1 MKRFIYLVILFGITP
16 LLGASDFVDTRV
28 SFILSND
35 NILVGPGE
43 TNPSNP
49 GTRFGSA
56 SSGNTF
62 FYDNYE
68 TKYTG
73 YESLSHLV
81 LYKKMPSYFENLT
94 TEASLALLVILLS
107 EYSVGFGDSG
117 SYLRLT
123 YAFDKEENSRQNI
136 QLTLFPYSSDRF
148 RLGYSYQISWGGSD
162 IFPKQDPD
170 INKKNPVPGAKL
182 QLNYNDFYAFTGAKS
197 SLLQR
202 KRDINDPTELESF
215 WGFMGGAGW
224 DNGFIRAEVNGGF
237 FRRGLNPNNSVMGDP
252 VDSLGLSIQLGL
264 QRGLRI
270 GKSIDFALY
279 KNDPNEIV
287 NFFKP
292 EEYGT
297 GLSWVISAEFTNIY
311 TRLEDADRPG
321 STVYQ
326 RAVAGDINLKLKY
339 NYTKFA
345 IDAVYKDLAFI
356 LLNVP
361 SLTPYQSF
369 PKELRISPAIFYA
382 VYLDHHLPSLHLTPG
397 ISFGMEWPAYFED
410 KTNTVTVVRS
420 ISNRNSLK
428 TGDEIVPIVATK
440 FYSKLDISEMLAM
453 IFELRFQIDN
463 NMTTFK
469 QDINGEVIMDY
480 TEPYLFGFN
489 LVFQGRF

>member
-1 MKRFIYLVILFGITP
+1 MKRIFASVLLV
-16 LLGASDFVDTRV
+16 LLCSSLYASDFVDTRV

-73 YESLSHLV
+73 YETLSHLV

-94 TEASLALLVILLS
+94 TEATLAILVMVLS

-117 SYLRLT
+117 SYIRLT
-123 YAFDKEENSRQNI
+123 YAFDNEEKSKQNL
-136 QLTLFPYSSDRF
+136 QMTLFPYSSDRF

-170 INKKNPVPGAKL
+170 INKKNPVPGVKL
-182 QLNYNDFYAFTGAKS
+182 QLNYNDLYAFLGAKS

-202 KRDINDPTELESF
+202 KRDLNDPTELEAF
-215 WGFMGGAGW
+215 WGFLGGAGY
-224 DNGFIRAEVNGGF
+224 DSGFVRAEVNGGF
-237 FRRGLNPNNSVMGDP
+237 FRRGLNPNNSVIGEP
-252 VDSLGLSIQLGL
+252 VDTAGLSVQLGL
-264 QRGLRI
+264 HRGLNI
-270 GKSIDFALY
+270 GRSIDFALY
-279 KNDPNEIV
+279 KNDPNEIES
-287 NFFKP
+287 FFKP
-292 EEYGT
+292 EEYGS
-297 GLSWVISAEFTNIY
+297 GLSWVVATEFTNIY
-311 TRLEDADRPG
+311 TKLEDADKLG
-321 STVYQ
+321 NTTYQ
-326 RAVAGDINLKLKY
+326 RAVAADINLKVKY
-339 NYTKFA
+339 NYTK
-345 IDAVYKDLAFI
+345 ISLDGVYKDLAFI

-361 SLTPYQSF
+361 SLTPYQSI
-369 PKELRISPAIFYA
+369 PRSLSTSPAIFYA
-382 VYLDHHLPSLHLTPG
+382 IYLDQHIPSIHLTPG
-397 ISFGMEWPAYFED
+397 ISFGMEWPAYFKD
-410 KTNTVTVVRS
+410 QSTVTVVRS
-420 ISNRNSLK
+420 ISDRNSLK
-428 TGDEIVPIVATK
+428 TGDDIKPILATK
-440 FYSKLDISEMLAM
+440 LSTKLDFSEMLAM

-469 QDINGEVIMDY
+469 QDINGDVILDY
-480 TEPYLFGFN
+480 TEPYLLGFN

>member
-1 MKRFIYLVILFGITP
+1 MKRIIYLGVF
-16 LLGASDFVDTRV
+16 LLVVAYSQASDFVDTRV

-81 LYKKMPSYFENLT
+81 LYKKMPSYFEGLT
-94 TEASLALLVILLS
+94 TEASLAILVMLLS

-123 YAFDKEENSRQNI
+123 YAFDNEEKSKENL

-170 INKKNPVPGAKL
+170 INKKNPVPGVKL
-182 QLNYNDFYAFTGAKS
+182 QMNYSDYYVFAGAKS

-202 KRDINDPTELESF
+202 KRDINDPTELEAF
-215 WGFMGGAGW
+215 WGFLGGGGW
-224 DNGFIRAEVNGGF
+224 DNGFIRAEINGGF
-237 FRRGLNPNNSVMGDP
+237 FRRGLNPNNSVLGQP
-252 VDSLGLSIQLGL
+252 VDTAGVSIQLGL
-264 QRGLRI
+264 HRGLNI

-279 KNDPNEIV
+279 KNDPNEV
-287 NFFKP
+287 VSFFKP

-297 GLSWVISAEFTNIY
+297 GLSWVVATEFTNIY
-311 TRLEDADRPG
+311 TKLEDADKPG

-326 RAVAGDINLKLKY
+326 RATAGDINLKIKY
-339 NYTKFA
+339 NYTRIA
-345 IDAVYKDLAFI
+345 LDAVYKDLTFI

-361 SLTPYQSF
+361 SLTPYQGL
-369 PKELRISPAIFYA
+369 PKSLSVSPAIFYA
-382 VYLDHHLPSLHLTPG
+382 VYLDHHLPALHLTPG
-397 ISFGMEWPAYFED
+397 ISFGMEWPAYFKD
-410 KTNTVTVVRS
+410 QTGTVTVVRS
-420 ISNRNSLK
+420 ISDRNSLK
-428 TGDEIVPIVATK
+428 TGDDIVPILATK
-440 FYSKLDISEMLAM
+440 LSAKLDISEMLAM

-480 TEPYLFGFN
+480 TEPYLLGFN

>member
-1 MKRFIYLVILFGITP
+1 MRKSFYLVF
-16 LLGASDFVDTRV
+16 LLCTSVLLYASDFVDTRV

-35 NILVGPGE
+35 NLLVGPGE

-81 LYKKMPSYFENLT
+81 LYKKMPSYFERVT
-94 TEASLALLVILLS
+94 TEASLAILVILLS

-123 YAFDKEENSRQNI
+123 YAFDNEEKSRQNI

-170 INKKNPVPGAKL
+170 INKKNPVPGVKI
-182 QLNYNDFYAFTGAKS
+182 QFNYEDFYMFAGAKS

-215 WGFMGGAGW
+215 WGFLGGVGW
-224 DNGFIRAEVNGGF
+224 DNGFIRAECNGGL
-237 FRRGLNPNNSVMGDP
+237 FRRGLNPNNSVIGDP
-252 VDSLGLSIQLGL
+252 VDSVGLSIQLGL
-264 QRGLRI
+264 HKGLSI

-287 NFFKP
+287 SFFKP

-297 GLSWVISAEFTNIY
+297 GLSWVAAMEFTNIY
-311 TRLEDADRPG
+311 TRLEDADKPG

-326 RAVAGDINLKLKY
+326 RAVAGDINLKFKY
-339 NYTKFA
+339 NYTKFSL
-345 IDAVYKDLAFI
+345 DAVYKDLPFI

-369 PKELRISPAIFYA
+369 PKDLKLSPAFFYA
-382 VYLDHHLPSLHLTPG
+382 LYLDHHIPSLHLTPG
-397 ISFGMEWPAYFED
+397 ISFGMEWSAYFKD
-410 KTNTVTVVRS
+410 RSDTVTVVRS
-420 ISNRNSLK
+420 ISDRNSLK
-428 TGDEIVPIVATK
+428 TGDNITPIFATK
-440 FYSKLDISEMLAM
+440 LSTKLDISEMLAM

-469 QDINGEVIMDY
+469 QDVNGEVILDY
-480 TEPYLFGFN
+480 TEPYLLGFN

>member
-1 MKRFIYLVILFGITP
+1 MKRH
-16 LLGASDFVDTRV
+16 LLGLAALFVGLNVYASDFVDTRV

-73 YESLSHLV
+73 YETLSHLV
-81 LYKKMPSYFENLT
+81 LYKKMPSYFERLT
-94 TEASLALLVILLS
+94 TEASLVLLVILLS

-123 YAFDKEENSRQNI
+123 YAFDTDENPKRNL

-182 QLNYNDFYAFTGAKS
+182 QVNYDDLYAFVGAKS

-202 KRDINDPTELESF
+202 KRDINDPTELEAF
-215 WGFMGGAGW
+215 WGILGGGGW
-224 DNGFIRAEVNGGF
+224 DNGFVRAELNGGF
-237 FRRGLNPNNSVMGDP
+237 FRRGLNPNNSVVGDP
-252 VDSLGLSIQLGL
+252 VDSAGISIQIGL
-264 QRGLRI
+264 HQGLNI

-279 KNDPNEIV
+279 KNDPNETV

-292 EEYGT
+292 EQYGR
-297 GLSWVISAEFTNIY
+297 GLSWAIATEFTNIY
-311 TRLEDADRPG
+311 TRMEDANNPG

-326 RAVAGDINLKLKY
+326 RAVGGDINLKLKY
-339 NYTKFA
+339 NYTRLSL
-345 IDAVYKDLAFI
+345 DAVYKDLTFI

-361 SLTPYQSF
+361 SLTPYQSISN
-369 PKELRISPAIFYA
+369 ELSISPAVFYA
-382 VYLDHHLPSLHLTPG
+382 VYLDHYLPSIYLTPG
-397 ISFGMEWPAYFED
+397 ISFGMEWPAYFRD
-410 KTNTVTVVRS
+410 KSDIVTVVRD
-420 ISNRNSLK
+420 ISNRNSLRP
-428 TGDEIVPIVATK
+428 GDDVTPIVATK
-440 FYSKLDISEMLAM
+440 LSFKLDLSEMLAM
-453 IFELRFQIDN
+453 ILELRFQIDN
-463 NMTTFK
+463 NMTTFQ
-469 QDINGEVIMDY
+469 QDINGDVIIAY

>member
-1 MKRFIYLVILFGITP
+1 MKRFVIGLFFVVLCTAGFA
-16 LLGASDFVDTRV
+16 GDFVDTRV

-81 LYKKMPSYFENLT
+81 LYKKMPSYFEGLT

-117 SYLRLT
+117 SYIRLT
-123 YAFDKEENSRQNI
+123 YAFDNEEKSKQNI
-136 QLTLFPYSSDRF
+136 QMTLFPYSSDRF

-170 INKKNPVPGAKL
+170 INKKNPVPGVKL
-182 QLNYNDFYAFTGAKS
+182 QFNYDDFYAFTGAKS

-202 KRDINDPTELESF
+202 KKDLNDPTELEAF
-215 WGFMGGAGW
+215 WGFLGGGGW
-224 DNGFIRAEVNGGF
+224 DNGFVRAELNAGF
-237 FRRGLNPNNSVMGDP
+237 FRRGLNPNNSVIGDP
-252 VDSLGLSIQLGL
+252 VDSAGVSVQLGL
-264 QRGLRI
+264 HQGLNI

-279 KNDPNEIV
+279 KNDPNEVV

-292 EEYGT
+292 EEYGS
-297 GLSWVISAEFTNIY
+297 GLSWVIATEFTNIY
-311 TRLEDADRPG
+311 TKLEDADKPG
-321 STVYQ
+321 NTIYQ
-326 RAVAGDINLKLKY
+326 RAVAGDINIKLKY
-339 NYTKFA
+339 NYTRLSL
-345 IDAVYKDLAFI
+345 DAVYKDLAFI
-356 LLNVP
+356 LFNVP
-361 SLTPYQSF
+361 SLTPYQSI
-369 PKELRISPAIFYA
+369 PKELNTSPAIFYA
-382 VYLDHHLPSLHLTPG
+382 IYLDHHLPSLHPTPG

-410 KTNTVTVVRS
+410 RTGTVTVVRS
-420 ISNRNSLK
+420 ISDRNSLK
-428 TGDEIVPIVATK
+428 TGDDVTPIVATK
-440 FYSKLDISEMLAM
+440 LSFKLDFSEMLAM
-453 IFELRFQIDN
+453 ILELRFQIDN

-469 QDINGEVIMDY
+469 QDINGEVMLDY